1 MMRLLRYAFLA
12 VVAIVL
18 VTVAMANR
26 GPVPVTALPPDI
38 ADVLGRNWSL
48 ELPLYLV
55 IFAGMVVGLLI
66 GFVLEWFREHK
77 FRSRANAK
85 TREAARLER
94 ELSQVRGGTAKPAV
108 QDEVL
113 TLLSG
118 QRKAS

>member
-1 MMRLLRYAFLA
+1 MRLLRYAFLA